1 MPKSQLL
8 RRCIT
13 QSVQSPITFSSAIG
27 IAVIQTTDLY
37 ERPMQTLLFDSPSY
51 LSGILDIFGPYST
64 WLWLAIAAVIIVL
77 LFRPILQLVGVV
89 IVPEDRIGLVTKK
102 FVLFGK
108 HKELQSGRIIAL
120 NGEAGFQSQT
130 LAPGIYFWK
139 WIWQYQ
145 ITLQPLTIIPDGL
158 IGLVMSKDGG
168 ELLPGA
174 ILARRVNCEMFQDA
188 EIFLREGGQKGR
200 QAAYLTPGTYRI
212 NAFLFEVTL
221 ANMTQIKEN
230 MVGIV
235 TTLDGA
241 PLAEGQIAGRVTEGH
256 SNFQNADAFL
266 SAGGSRGLQPQVILA
281 GSYFLNTWFVH
292 VEEIPMTEI
301 SIGSVGV
308 VISYYGDDGV
318 DISGTDF
325 KHGNIVAKGHK
336 GVWSEPL
343 GPGKYPLNTYIL
355 RIEHVPT
362 TNLVLNWAN
371 ARSEA
376 HQLDKHLSTI
386 TVRSKDGFPFNL
398 DVSQIIHIPM
408 TEASKVIARF
418 GNMNNLV
425 SQVLE
430 PTIGNYF
437 RNSAQDSDVISFLST
452 RKERQASARSHIND
466 VLDQYNVNG
475 VDTLIGDIAPPDS
488 LMKTL
493 TDRKIAEEQKI
504 TYDTQ
509 RMAQETRQ
517 DLEKETAIA
526 DIQKQIVQAD
536 QGVQIAERV
545 ADAAVKKAEGDAA
558 SVRLNASA
566 EAERTKVI
574 AQAEAQKIAVTGNA
588 EAEKILAIGKAN
600 AESYQLQVNAMG
612 GDNFTRTKV
621 AEIIGRDKVKVM
633 PDILI
638 TGGGDGSNGAL
649 SGLLGMKLM
658 DELGGKTT
666 PPATLQ
672 PTVTIA
678 TAKPSEPLT

>member
-1 MPKSQLL
+1 M
-8 RRCIT
+8 
-13 QSVQSPITFSSAIG
+13 
-27 IAVIQTTDLY
+27 QTTLVVG
-37 ERPMQTLLFDSPSY
+37 PCLVA
-51 LSGILDIFGPYST
+51 GIVENIAPYAS
-64 WLWLAIAAVIIVL
+64 WLWLAAAL
-77 LFRPILQLVGVV
+77 LIFVVFFRKVLQLIGVV
-89 IVPEDRIGLVTKK
+89 IIPEDRIGLVTKK
-102 FVLFGK
+102 FVIFGQ
-108 HKELQSGRIIAL
+108 HKELPTGRIIAL

-130 LAPGIYFWK
+130 LAPGLYFWK
-139 WIWQYQ
+139 WIWQYE
-145 ITLQPLTIIPDGL
+145 ITLQPLTVIQEGMIGL
-158 IGLVMSKDGG
+158 IMSKDGG

-174 ILARRVNCEMFQDA
+174 VLARRVDCEMFQNA
-188 EIFLREGGQKGR
+188 EMFLRSGGQKGR
-200 QAAYLTPGTYRI
+200 QAAFLTPGTYRI
-212 NAFLFEVTL
+212 NTFLFDVSM
-221 ANMTQIKEN
+221 ARMTQIKEN

-241 PLAEGQIAGRVTEGH
+241 PLPEGQIAGRVTEGH

-266 SAGGSRGLQPQVILA
+266 AAGGSRGLQPQVILA

-292 VEEIPMTEI
+292 IEEIPMTEI
-301 SIGSVGV
+301 SIGTVGV
-308 VISYYGDDGV
+308 VISYYGDEGV
-318 DISGTDF
+318 DLSGLDF
-325 KHGNIVAKGHK
+325 KHGNIVAKGSK

-355 RIEHVPT
+355 RVENVPT

-376 HQLDKHLSTI
+376 HKLDAHLSTI

-408 TEASKVIARF
+408 SEASKVIARF

-437 RNSAQDSDVISFLST
+437 RNSAQDSDVIAFLST
-452 RKERQASARSHIND
+452 RKERQASAKSHINE

-475 VDTLIGDIAPPDS
+475 VDTLIGDIAPPES

-493 TDRKIAEEQKI
+493 TDRKIAEEQKV

-536 QGVQIAERV
+536 QGVQIAERN
-545 ADAAVKKAEGDAA
+545 ADAAVKKAEGEATT
-558 SVRLNASA
+558 VKLKASA
-566 EAERTKVI
+566 DAERVKLT
-574 AQAEAQKIAVTGNA
+574 ADAEARRIALTGNA

-600 AESYQLQVNAMG
+600 AESYQLQVDAMG
-612 GDNFTRTKV
+612 GDNFTRAKI
-621 AEIIGRDKVKVM
+621 AEIIGRDHVKVM

-638 TGGGDGSNGAL
+638 TAGGDGTNGAL

-658 DELGGKTT
+658 DELGGKAMS
-666 PPATLQ
+666 PPV
-672 PTVTIA
+672 TVTQEAPVI
-678 TAKPSEPLT
+678 PVEPVS

>member
-1 MPKSQLL
+1 M
-8 RRCIT
+8 
-13 QSVQSPITFSSAIG
+13 
-27 IAVIQTTDLY
+27 QTT
-37 ERPMQTLLFDSPSY
+37 PFGPPCY
-51 LSGILDIFGPYST
+51 LSGILEALALHP
-64 WLWLAIAAVIIVL
+64 LWLFLIAGLVICIV
-77 LFRPILQLVGVV
+77 FYRKVLQVIGVV
-89 IVPEDRIGLVTKK
+89 IVPENRIGLVTKK
-102 FVLFGK
+102 FVVGGT
-108 HKELQSGRIIAL
+108 HKQLPSGRIIAR

-130 LAPGIYFWK
+130 LAPGLYFWK
-139 WIWQYQ
+139 WIWQYE
-145 ITLQPLTIIPDGL
+145 ITLQPLAVIPDGL
-158 IGLVMSKDGG
+158 IGLIMSKDGG
-168 ELLPGA
+168 ELQAGA
-174 ILARRVNCEMFQDA
+174 VLARRVDCQMFQDA
-188 EIFLREGGQKGR
+188 EMFLRDGGQKGR
-200 QAAYLTPGTYRI
+200 QAAFLTPGTYRI
-212 NAFLFEVTL
+212 NTFLFEVTL
-221 ANMTQIKEN
+221 AKMTQIKEN

-235 TTLDGA
+235 TTLDGT
-241 PLAEGQIAGRVTEGH
+241 PLPEGQIAGRVTEGH

-266 SAGGSRGLQPQVILA
+266 AAGGSRGLQPQVILA

-292 VEEIPMTEI
+292 IEEIPMTEI
-301 SIGSVGV
+301 AIGSVGV

-318 DISGTDF
+318 DVSGTDF

-437 RNSAQDSDVISFLST
+437 RNSAQDSDVISFLTT
-452 RKERQASARSHIND
+452 RKERQASAKEHIND

-475 VDTLIGDIAPPDS
+475 VDTLIGDIAPPES

-493 TDRKIAEEQKI
+493 TDRKLAEEQKV

-574 AQAEAQKIAVTGNA
+574 ADAEARRIALTGSA
-588 EAEKILAIGKAN
+588 EAGKILAIGKAN
-600 AESYQLQVNAMG
+600 AEAYQLQVNAMG
-612 GDNFTRTKV
+612 GDNFTRTKI

-638 TGGGDGSNGAL
+638 TGGGGGDNTNAL

-658 DELGGKTT
+658 EELGGKPTPSSIVS
-666 PPATLQ
+666 PPAAA
-672 PTVTIA
+672 P
-678 TAKPSEPLT
+678 AKPFEPLP

>member
-1 MPKSQLL
+1 M
-8 RRCIT
+8 
-13 QSVQSPITFSSAIG
+13 
-27 IAVIQTTDLY
+27 QTT
-37 ERPMQTLLFDSPSY
+37 PFDPPNYLAGITEIVASY
-51 LSGILDIFGPYST
+51 SS
-64 WLWLAIAAVIIVL
+64 WLWVL
-77 LFRPILQLVGVV
+77 LALVLFIVFFRTVLQLMGVV

-102 FVLFGK
+102 FVLFGD
-108 HKELQSGRIIAL
+108 HKELPSGRIIAL

-130 LAPGIYFWK
+130 LAPGLYFWK
-139 WIWQYQ
+139 WIWQYE
-145 ITLQPLTIIPDGL
+145 ITLQPLAVIPDGL
-158 IGLVMSKDGG
+158 IGLIMSKDGG

-174 ILARRVNCEMFQDA
+174 VLARRVECQMFQDA
-188 EIFLREGGQKGR
+188 EQFLRSGGQKGR
-200 QAAYLTPGTYRI
+200 QAFFLTPGTYRI
-212 NAFLFEVTL
+212 NTFLFEVTL
-221 ANMTQIKEN
+221 AKMTQIKEN

-241 PLAEGQIAGRVTEGH
+241 PLPEGQIAGRVTDGH

-266 SAGGSRGLQPQVILA
+266 AAGGSRGLQPQVILA

-308 VISYYGDDGV
+308 VISYYGDEGV
-318 DISGTDF
+318 DVSGLDF

-336 GVWSEPL
+336 GVWAEPL

-408 TEASKVIARF
+408 VEASKVIARF

-437 RNSAQDSDVISFLST
+437 RNSAQDSDVIAFLST
-452 RKERQASARSHIND
+452 RKERQASARSHINA

-493 TDRKIAEEQKI
+493 TDRKIAEEQKV

-517 DLEKETAIA
+517 NLEKQTAIA

-545 ADAAVKKAEGDAA
+545 ADAAVKKAGGDAA
-558 SVRLNASA
+558 SVKLNAAA
-566 EAERTKVI
+566 EAERVKVT
-574 AQAEAQKIAVTGNA
+574 ADAEARRIALTGNA

-612 GDNFTRTKV
+612 GDNFTRTKI
-621 AEIIGRDKVKVM
+621 AEIIGKDKVKVM

-658 DELGGKTT
+658 EELGGKTIPQLVPQ
-666 PPATLQ
+666 PP
-672 PTVTIA
+672 I
-678 TAKPSEPLT
+678 TAAPVKPIEPLL